1 MTIMSRAL
9 VFAVIA
15 AIATPALAGSRHSN
29 RYEMTRVPIG
39 SDNSEIAAAPPYYA
53 NHRDNIV
60 ILDKRSGVL
69 WTLDNSGLVMYLG
82 QIFPFEDSRGSIARI
97 IHVEPRDR

>member
-1 MTIMSRAL
+1 
-9 VFAVIA
+9 
-15 AIATPALAGSRHSN
+15 
-29 RYEMTRVPIG
+29 MTRVPIG

-69 WTLDNSGLVMYLG
+69 WTLDNSGLATYHG
-82 QIFPFEDSRGSIARI
+82 QIFPIEDIRGSTARI
-97 IHVEPRDR
+97 IHVKPTDR